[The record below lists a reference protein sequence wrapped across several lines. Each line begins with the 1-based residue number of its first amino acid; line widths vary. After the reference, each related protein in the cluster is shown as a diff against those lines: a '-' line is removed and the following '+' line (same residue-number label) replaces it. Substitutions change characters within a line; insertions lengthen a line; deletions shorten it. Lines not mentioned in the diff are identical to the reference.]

1 MVWWWQNVYMVDVVN
16 KNSNRKKLT
25 CYYIFLNWCSLSLNF
40 LEDFF
45 FEMCSMSIYTSITFY
60 LYFSVILF
68 EKNNGIL
75 NGGFEKFWL
84 SLHLLKPGALR
95 EIHKKNSCTK
105 TADMIF
111 LQTKRGEFIGG
122 SVGDDCGFSR
132 SRTERSRTERSK
144 GRQKD
149 NL

>member
-1 MVWWWQNVYMVDVVN
+1 MFS
-16 KNSNRKKLT
+16 KFKFFGR
-25 CYYIFLNWCSLSLNF
+25 
-40 LEDFF
+40 FF